1 MSPAAR
7 IGLLGWMCGCAC
19 ACACGAASGS
29 VVALG
34 LGASSA
40 YDPGTLAA
48 PLDGARFE
56 LVSWGL
62 RVGYNMYS
70 REVTYSGWNSLGVR
84 KETLSRTFPR

>member
-19 ACACGAASGS
+19 ACGAAFGIA
-29 VVALG
+29 VALG

-56 LVSWGL
+56 LVSCGCGL
-62 RVGYNMYS
+62 GIYV
-70 REVTYSGWNSLGVR
+70 
-84 KETLSRTFPR
+84 F